1 MFIGPIT
8 FARELETKYPLL
20 GHNTD
25 IDELG
30 RVNYTRIKKGLA
42 QDMNIEYKRWKD
54 KFAIHNRCH
63 SNRGSCT
70 RGEISLLVG
79 FANVMRLP
87 SLREVAILIEQEYLI
102 PYIALTAPPSYDDAS
117 NVPDVHTIVNPG
129 SRKKH
134 RIKHFSERI
143 SPQEF
148 VLPVKVSNS
157 LIESDEIGEIV
168 EYSSNCRALDLS
180 KEQTLYT
187 LIQEQRKELLT
198 FGCDDG
204 DIKTLTSDQCV
215 LYVHRSESH
224 GIAPIKA
231 MITSKRLFGK
241 SIFSKCSVCYCET
254 NCFRFTL
261 VIRDATCHKLSVD
274 DTP

>member
-117 NVPDVHTIVNPG
+117 NVPDAHTIVNPG

-148 VLPVKVSNS
+148 VLPVKVSN
-157 LIESDEIGEIV
+157 
-168 EYSSNCRALDLS
+168 
-180 KEQTLYT
+180 
-187 LIQEQRKELLT
+187 
-198 FGCDDG
+198 
-204 DIKTLTSDQCV
+204 
-215 LYVHRSESH
+215 
-224 GIAPIKA
+224 
-231 MITSKRLFGK
+231 
-241 SIFSKCSVCYCET
+241 
-254 NCFRFTL
+254 
-261 VIRDATCHKLSVD
+261 
-274 DTP
+274 